1 VGELNK
7 GGNKVGLLVR
17 GEVGG
22 KSLTLPP
29 LFNIDVLKFG
39 GIFDPKIMTNLYP
52 LYRGGSQNRGKKQF
66 NDLLRSFKY

>member
-1 VGELNK
+1 M
-7 GGNKVGLLVR
+7 

-39 GIFDPKIMTNLYP
+39 GIFVPKIMTNLYP
-52 LYRGGSQNRGKKQF
+52 LLSGNNAIIFGGIFDPKIMTKIIP
-66 NDLLRSFKY
+66 